1 MPLNTTLVTLEV
13 WTAMQT
19 AMERRKPWT
28 LCKAWR
34 ALTLLGQ
41 SQRDQSDFSCST
53 HFERGAWSR
62 NMQSRSVHSTEVLHN
77 PVRETGR
84 MMICAG
90 SSWSCGP
97 RRNELQCV
105 KRAAEVLILLWTPP

>member
-41 SQRDQSDFSCST
+41 SQRDQSDLAALRILSEAPGVAICNRDLFTRLRFSIT
-53 HFERGAWSR
+53 QFARLG
-62 NMQSRSVHSTEVLHN
+62 
-77 PVRETGR
+77 G
-84 MMICAG
+84 
-90 SSWSCGP
+90 
-97 RRNELQCV
+97 
-105 KRAAEVLILLWTPP
+105 